1 MVNLNKL
8 DPTTL
13 TKKQVKTIVEVNN
26 AVRMFDLATMYYN
39 TSDLS
44 WKKCVQK
51 AKKTA
56 ILDTMWR
63 DL

>member
-1 MVNLNKL
+1 MELNKL

-13 TKKQVKTIVEVNN
+13 TKKQVKTVVEVNN
-26 AVRMFDLATMYYN
+26 CLRLFDLATMYYN

-44 WKKCVQK
+44 WKKCIKK
-51 AKKTA
+51 AKETA
-56 ILDTMWR
+56 VFNPMAR